1 MVNLS
6 TGLRAAMLGDIGL
19 AQALEFGAIHL
30 YTGTQPAAADDAVPP
45 GVVRIGT
52 ISKDGAAWVAGSTAN
67 GISVVGTS
75 TVPFVDKETADWEG
89 TAEAEGTI
97 GWFRF
102 VGNETDAG
110 AASLALPR
118 MDGSVGVAGANL
130 NLANINCVVGTP
142 LVITSFRYTLPK
154 S

>member
-6 TGLRAAMLGDIGL
+6 TGLRAAMLGNIGL
-19 AQALEFGAIHL
+19 AQALEYGAIHL
-30 YTGTQPAAADDAVPP
+30 YTGTQPATADDAVPP

-52 ISKDGAAWVAGSTAN
+52 ITKDGAAWVAGSTVGGVN
-67 GISVVGTS
+67 VVGTS
-75 TVPFVDKETADWEG
+75 TLAYVDKESADWEAE
-89 TAEAEGTI
+89 AEAEGTI

-102 VGNETDAG
+102 VGNAADAG
-110 AASLALPR
+110 AASVSLPR

>member
-19 AQALEFGAIHL
+19 AQALEFGAINL
-30 YTGTQPAAADDAVPP
+30 YTGTQPATADDAVPP
-45 GVVRIGT
+45 GVVLVGQIT
-52 ISKDGAAWVAGSTAN
+52 KDGGAWVAGSTAN
-67 GISVVGTS
+67 GLTLVGTS
-75 TVPFVDKETADWEG
+75 TVPYVDKESGDWEG
-89 TAEAEGTI
+89 AAIAEGTI
-97 GWFRF
+97 GWGRF
-102 VGNETDAG
+102 VGNPTDAG
-110 AASLALPR
+110 AASVSLPR
-118 MDGSVGVAGANL
+118 MDMSVGVAGANL